1 MEPTFVALAT
11 SPSDPLARSL
21 CIVRGEEGFWHE
33 GRTKWVANL
42 HSSCKRPRSNL
53 WSNQPPSSVPAS
65 CSHPARSGTAT
76 VPGESQAPESSSTQG
91 QSLCPG
97 TEHLDPGWGL
107 PRGPLAP
114 TEEPLSPQLLTFPPP
129 TLWLATEEAASG
141 PHTRPGV
148 VLTGALWK
156 VTAATTTGFEDQTVC
171 VPHSYL
177 WPRRPPPPPMAL
189 PQRWGLSRSQ
199 LCGCP
204 QDSQARPAHNPS
216 PSLKTNLPKLPELA
230 QF

>member
-1 MEPTFVALAT
+1 M
-11 SPSDPLARSL
+11 
-21 CIVRGEEGFWHE
+21 
-33 GRTKWVANL
+33 
-42 HSSCKRPRSNL
+42 
-53 WSNQPPSSVPAS
+53 
-65 CSHPARSGTAT
+65 
-76 VPGESQAPESSSTQG
+76 PGEPQAPESSSTQG

-114 TEEPLSPQLLTFPPP
+114 TEEPLSPQFLTLPPP
-129 TLWLATEEAASG
+129 TLWLATEEAAFG
-141 PHTRPGV
+141 LHTRPRV
-148 VLTGALWK
+148 VLAGVLWK
-156 VTAATTTGFEDQTVC
+156 VTAATTSGFEDQAVC

-177 WPRRPPPPPMAL
+177 WPRHPPLPPMAL

-204 QDSQARPAHNPS
+204 QVSHARPVHNPP
-216 PSLKTNLPKLPELA
+216 PSFTTNLAQPSKLA